1 MYTKKVTSVL
11 LFTGLAAAFGTSASG
26 QPAPASDTPTQA
38 PAVDNTKINQ
48 RDKAPDTLKSTDQP
62 NSDPDV
68 RVAADVRRA
77 IVDDKSLSMTAH
89 NVKLVAAGGVITLR
103 GPVNSNDEKAK
114 IGRIVASVRGV
125 SSVDNQ
131 LDVKT
136 Q

>member
-1 MYTKKVTSVL
+1 MYTKKIISVL
-11 LFTGLAAAFGTSASG
+11 LFSSLTAAFGTSASG
-26 QPAPASDTPTQA
+26 QPAPASDTATLA

-48 RDKAPDTLKSTDQP
+48 RDKAPDTLKATDQP
-62 NSDPDV
+62 NSSADV
-68 RVAADVRRA
+68 KVAADARRA
-77 IVDDKSLSMTAH
+77 IVDDKSLSITAH

-103 GPVNSNDEKAK
+103 GPVNSSDEKAK
-114 IGRIVASVRGV
+114 VGQIVASVRGV